1 MKVKFVNCSSWL
13 TIPSYGLWVS
23 SFSSLYIKGILI
35 SVISRRC
42 NSVIVI
48 KMLVYKC
55 LCGQYHCTAGGG
67 MAEWTGRRRIGGLF
81 DLIRRE
87 ILVFICNIYLFK
99 QHFIYL
105 FIWLHRVLGAAHE
118 IFVLQLQYLGSSI
131 FRCSM
136 RIRCGM

>member
-48 KMLVYKC
+48 KMLVDKC

-67 MAEWTGRRRIGGLF
+67 AAEWTGRRRIARLF

-87 ILVFICNIYLFK
+87 ILVFICNIHLFK

-105 FIWLHRVLGAAHE
+105 FIWLHRVLGAAHD
-118 IFVLQLQYLGSSI
+118 IFILQLQYLGSSI
-131 FRCSM
+131 LRCSM